1 MALPVTVL
9 AMAHSDVSRQVIGAF
24 YDVYRELGYG
34 FDAAI
39 YQAAMRI
46 VLQQRDMQFAID
58 PKVDV
63 RFRDVVVGEFH
74 AGFIVEDCIV
84 VDMTAADKISSDHE
98 LQVLSFL
105 RASGLSVG
113 LVLNFGPRPTVRR
126 LYYSGERVRTDDLNE
141 STGAVTPQAH

>member
-1 MALPVTVL
+1 MALPVSVL

-34 FDAAI
+34 FDASV
-39 YQAAMRI
+39 YQAAMKI
-46 VLQQRDMQFAID
+46 VLQQREIRFALD
-58 PKVDV
+58 PRANV

-74 AGFIVEDCIV
+74 ADFIVEDCIV
-84 VDMTAADKISSDHE
+84 VDTTASDKISSEHE

-126 LYYSGERVRTDDLNE
+126 LYYSGERVRADDAQD
-141 STGAVTPQAH
+141 SVGAVAPQVH